1 MGPWLYNEFTK
12 ISTAYASVVVT
23 IGHWEELTRFAK
35 KVTGT
40 TKWIARRIG
49 DRRKHMNVFELPQVL
64 KDVVQMCND
73 VKAAESVLAPQF
85 PQLVADAE
93 RIKTDVEKLLG
104 INDIAAPMAPPPAA

>member
-1 MGPWLYNEFTK
+1 MGQWLASEWHKFVIGLLALDHLWDRVEPWFK
-12 ISTAYASVVVT
+12 
-23 IGHWEELTRFAK
+23 RFQ
-35 KVTGT
+35 G
-40 TKWIARRIG
+40 IERRIE